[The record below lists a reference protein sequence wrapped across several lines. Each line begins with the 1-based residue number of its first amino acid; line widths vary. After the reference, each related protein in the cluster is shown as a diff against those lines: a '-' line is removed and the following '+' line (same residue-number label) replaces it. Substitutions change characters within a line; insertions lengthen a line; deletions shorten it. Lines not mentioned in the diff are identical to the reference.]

1 MLGHI
6 FLIIEFVGII
16 FLLVFFMSSVLFGA
30 PFVPTLDKT
39 TRQLFSTIKL
49 PKGAAFYDLG
59 CGDGKLL
66 AAARQ
71 RGYEAV
77 GYETNPLL
85 YLLCR
90 WRFRGDHHT
99 KIKLGSF
106 IKADLGGADLIYV
119 FGVRSIASKI
129 EQTTIKTIKHGA
141 WLVMCGYR
149 LPKRK
154 PTKSQGVLIYYKF

>member
-1 MLGHI
+1 MIGQI
-6 FLIIEFVGII
+6 FLIVEFVGII
-16 FLLVFFMSSVLFGA
+16 LLLVFFLSSVLFGA
-30 PFVPTLDKT
+30 PYVPTLDKT
-39 TRQLFSTIKL
+39 TKQLFSSVKL
-49 PKGAAFYDLG
+49 PKGATFYDLG

-71 RGYEAV
+71 HGYGAV

-90 WRFRGDHHT
+90 WRFRGDHNT

-106 IKADLGGADLIYV
+106 IKADLSEADLIYV
-119 FGVRSIASKI
+119 FGVRSIAAKI
-129 EQTTIKTIKHGA
+129 EQTTIKTIKPGA

-149 LPKRK
+149 LPKRR